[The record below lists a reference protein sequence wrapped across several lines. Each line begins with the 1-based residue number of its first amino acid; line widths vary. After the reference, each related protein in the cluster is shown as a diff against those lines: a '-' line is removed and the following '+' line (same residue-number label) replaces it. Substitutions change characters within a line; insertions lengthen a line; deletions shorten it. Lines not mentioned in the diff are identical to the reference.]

1 MERFCAMSDQI
12 ISQLPWFTAYVASG
26 RAPRWT
32 MGPADIHG
40 FLTALSMADSLP
52 DAEWTSWI
60 WSGETPEFYS
70 EEEEWNVMSEL
81 LALEENVR
89 HSLGNYRILTAAVLP
104 DAGNGWFFTAD
115 WAEGFLQAIEA
126 NPHPWRKAVDFA
138 ETSLSIVLGT
148 CYHNHDDDN
157 YGMIGLEALDE
168 LNYHLR
174 HLNRVMQNAADYVP
188 AVARAA

>member
-1 MERFCAMSDQI
+1 MSDTLFG
-12 ISQLPWFTAYVASG
+12 QLQWFTAYVASG

-40 FLTALSMADSLP
+40 FLTALSMSGSMP
-52 DAEWTSWI
+52 DAEWMSWI
-60 WSGETPEFYS
+60 WSGETPVFAS
-70 EEEEWNVMSEL
+70 EEEEWNVMTEL
-81 LALEENVR
+81 LALEDHVR
-89 HSLGNYRILTAAVLP
+89 QSLANYRILTAAVLP
-104 DAGNGWFFTAD
+104 HAGNGWFFTAD

-157 YGMIGLEALDE
+157 VGMIGLEALDE

-174 HLNRVMQNAADYVP
+174 HLNRVMQNAADYIP
-188 AVARAA
+188 ARAA

>member
-1 MERFCAMSDQI
+1 MSDQI
-12 ISQLPWFTAYVASG
+12 SAQLPWFTAYVESG

-40 FLTALSMADSLP
+40 FLTALSMAGSLP
-52 DAEWTSWI
+52 DAEWVSWI
-60 WSGETPEFYS
+60 WSGETPEFLS
-70 EEEEWNVMSEL
+70 EDEEWSVMSEL
-81 LALEENVR
+81 LALEDKVR
-89 HSLGNYRILTAAVLP
+89 ASLANYRILIPAILP
-104 DAGNGWFFTAD
+104 NAGNGWFYTAD

-157 YGMIGLEALDE
+157 SGMIGFEALDE

-174 HLNRVMQNAADYVP
+174 HLNRVMQNAADYV
-188 AVARAA
+188 AAKAA